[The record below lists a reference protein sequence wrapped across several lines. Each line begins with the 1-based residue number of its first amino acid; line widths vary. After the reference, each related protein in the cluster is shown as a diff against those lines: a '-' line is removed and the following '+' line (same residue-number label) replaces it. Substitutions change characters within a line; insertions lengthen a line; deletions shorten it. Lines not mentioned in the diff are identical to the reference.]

1 MRIHGFPS
9 ALRTTLI
16 TARHQCPPL
25 PRRIPHN
32 AASTSV
38 SASPPAS
45 GVRTFFG
52 FSTSKPRAP
61 THLQQIRNRS
71 NNSSTTSSSL
81 PTQPPNPT
89 SPSPYYFIPSHSLF
103 AKRPPRPFPPPF
115 HTPPTTSFSDPLT
128 SHSLPGRGRSSQG
141 SRDLDPPE
149 GGRHLRGTTNGDDA
163 ILTSPHYLAVADG
176 VGAWNTKSHGHAPL
190 WSRLMLHFWSLE
202 LCKGKFGF
210 QRPAEEGGV
219 DPVMSLQEA
228 YHETFMAT
236 TNAGVRR
243 DQIWQG
249 TTTVCGAVLE
259 GNTVRL
265 VNLGDSVGMIYR
277 PKKKLTEEELREKE
291 KERKPKRSRW
301 GRKEVEEKE
310 EPGWLLRTTEQWHW
324 FDCPRQLGTNSP
336 DTPAG
341 QAVVQEVEVQDGDI
355 FLLATDGL
363 VDNMWDAE
371 ILAVIEEVLAEPE
384 EVIEK
389 EAGTGGDAGRM
400 KVLASRIVEQAKKTA
415 MDMFAESPYMER
427 SIDEGLGIEGGKW
440 DDISVV
446 AAVCRKGTPE

>member
-1 MRIHGFPS
+1 MRIHGLS
-9 ALRTTLI
+9 SVLRTTLI
-16 TARHQCPPL
+16 TASRP

-32 AASTSV
+32 AASA
-38 SASPPAS
+38 SASAS
-45 GVRTFFG
+45 QARTFFNFG
-52 FSTSKPRAP
+52 TSKPRLP

-89 SPSPYYFIPSHSLF
+89 SPSPFHFIPSHSLF

-128 SHSLPGRGRSSQG
+128 SHSLPGRSSRGGSQG
-141 SRDLDPPE
+141 ARDLDPPE

-202 LCKGKFGF
+202 LCGGKFGF

-236 TNAGVRR
+236 TNAGARR

-259 GNTVRL
+259 GNTVRV
-265 VNLGDSVGMIYR
+265 VNLGDSVGMVYR
-277 PKKKLTEEELREKE
+277 PKKAPTAQEIQEKE
-291 KERKPKRSRW
+291 GAAKRTRW
-301 GRKEVEEKE
+301 GRKVVEEKE
-310 EPGWLLRTTEQWHW
+310 EPGWLLRTKEQWHW

-355 FLLATDGL
+355 LLLATDGL

-371 ILAVIEEVLAEPE
+371 ILQVIEEVLGEPE
-384 EVIEK
+384 EVIER

-446 AAVCRKGTPE
+446 AAVCRKGNPE